1 MPVFGFSYKTDST
14 SEIIGKFSCDCIE
27 TAVTLLSIR
36 KQLSESE
43 VLTLFDI
50 IQLEYGDDGDIRT
63 NSN

>member
-1 MPVFGFSYKTDST
+1 MPVFGFSYKTDSA

-27 TAVTLLSIR
+27 SAVTLLSIR
-36 KQLSESE
+36 KQLPESE

-50 IQLEYGDDGDIRT
+50 TQLEYSDEKDIRT